1 MSRLTAIALAL
12 VLCVIA
18 IQIAAAQ
25 ESPRAPSV
33 EDAEIDTA
41 PVKLDGE
48 ILFFVRGI
56 GALSPESRAR
66 AIGKRIRGIA
76 GNADITPDSIVA
88 VEVEGLTRVM
98 AGRETVMAITQSDL
112 AVERLT
118 ANEAAVLYLDQI
130 RKAVVSY
137 RSARNRAT
145 FTKALLHSALW
156 TVVLIG
162 GLIVFLKLYRRLW
175 TYLENKYKGKLDSL
189 RTKSLDIVSDRTFWG
204 PFKLLLRAVRIV
216 IVVIIIY
223 TYIELVLGSFP
234 WTRFIAVEILNWVQ
248 TPLQVAGQTIADEIP
263 NLIFL
268 AIAWFITRVVLH
280 AIKLFFV
287 RVEARTI
294 SLASFDPEWSMP
306 TYNLV
311 RVAVVAFAIIVC
323 YPYVP
328 GSDSEAFKGI
338 SIFIGVLVSLGSSSA
353 VSNLIAGYMLIYRRA
368 YKAGDLVQINDVRGV
383 VTERRLQVT
392 HLRTIKNEEIVIPNS
407 IIINSSVMNYSTVA
421 RESGLILHTQVT
433 IGYDTPWRQVN
444 ALLLL
449 AAERTK
455 GVLKEPKPFVWE
467 RSLDDFF
474 VTYELNAY
482 TDAPREM
489 MRTYSELHRHIL
501 DAFNEHGVQI
511 TSPHYE
517 GDPANLK
524 VVPKEKWFS
533 PPADGKTNDAAGP
546 SRGGLADG
554 KLDETE
560 QPS

>member
-12 VLCVIA
+12 VLCLIG
-18 IQIAAAQ
+18 IQNAAAQ

-33 EDAEIDTA
+33 EDVEIDTA
-41 PVKLDGE
+41 PITLDGE
-48 ILFFVRGI
+48 VLFFVRGI

-76 GNADITPDSIVA
+76 GNREIRPDSIVA
-88 VEVEGLTRVM
+88 VEIEGVSRIV

-118 ANEAAVLYLDQI
+118 ANEAAVLYLNQI
-130 RKAVVSY
+130 RKAVVNY
-137 RSARNRAT
+137 RVARNKET
-145 FTKALLHSALW
+145 FMRALLHSALW

-162 GLIVFLKLYRRLW
+162 GLVVFLKFYRKLW
-175 TYLENKYKGKLDSL
+175 TYLEGRYKGKLDSL

-204 PFKLLLRAVRIV
+204 PFRLLLRAVRVV

-234 WTRFIAVEILNWVQ
+234 WTRFIAAEILDWVR
-248 TPLQVAGQTIADEIP
+248 TPLQVAGQTIVDQIP

-268 AIAWFITRVVLH
+268 TIAWFITKVALN
-280 AIKLFFV
+280 AIKMFFA

-294 SLASFDPEWSMP
+294 SIAGFDPEWSMP

-311 RVAVVAFAIIVC
+311 RIAVVAFAVIIC

-328 GSDSEAFKGI
+328 GSESEAFKGL
-338 SIFIGVLVSLGSSSA
+338 SIFIGVIFSLGSSSS

-368 YKAGDLVQINDVRGV
+368 FKKGDVVQINDVRGMV
-383 VTERRLQVT
+383 VERRLQVT
-392 HLRTIKNEEIVIPNS
+392 HLRTPKNEEIVIPNS
-407 IIINSSVMNYSTVA
+407 TIINSSVMNFSTLA
-421 RESGLILHTQVT
+421 RDGGLILHTQVT

-444 ALLLL
+444 ALLLQG
-449 AAERTK
+449 AERTE
-455 GVLKEPKPFVWE
+455 GILKEPKPFVLQ

-482 TDAPREM
+482 TDSPDKM
-489 MRTYSELHRHIL
+489 LQIYSDLHRHIL
-501 DAFNEHGVQI
+501 DAFNEYGVQI

-517 GDPANLK
+517 GDPAGAK
-524 VVPKEKWFS
+524 VVPKEKWYS
-533 PPADGKTNDAAGP
+533 PPADGKA
-546 SRGGLADG
+546 
-554 KLDETE
+554 DETTR
-560 QPS
+560 SS

>member
-12 VLCVIA
+12 VLCVIG
-18 IQIAAAQ
+18 IQTAAAQ
-25 ESPRAPSV
+25 ESPRALSV
-33 EDAEIDTA
+33 EDVEIDTA
-41 PVKLDGE
+41 PIKLDGE
-48 ILFFVRGI
+48 VLFFVRGI

-76 GNADITPDSIVA
+76 GKHDISPDSIVA
-88 VEVEGLTRVM
+88 VEIEGVTRIMV
-98 AGRETVMAITQSDL
+98 GKETVMAITQADL

-118 ANEAAVLYLDQI
+118 AREATVLYLDQI
-130 RKAVVSY
+130 RKAVDRF
-137 RSARNRAT
+137 RSARSSET
-145 FTKALLHSALW
+145 FTRALLHSALW

-162 GLIVFLKLYRRLW
+162 GLVVFLKLYRRLW
-175 TYLENKYKGKLDSL
+175 AYLEGRYKGKIDSL
-189 RTKSLDIVSDRTFWG
+189 KVKSLDIVSERTFWG
-204 PFKLLLRAVRIV
+204 PFTLLLRAVRIV
-216 IVVIIIY
+216 IVVVIVY

-234 WTRFIAVEILNWVQ
+234 WTRFIAVEILDWVR

-280 AIKLFFV
+280 AIKIFFV

-294 SLASFDPEWSMP
+294 SIAGFDPEWSMP

-311 RVAVVAFAIIVC
+311 RIAVVAFAIIVC

-368 YKAGDLVQINDVRGV
+368 FKAGDLVQINDVRGV
-383 VTERRLQVT
+383 VSERRLQVT
-392 HLRTIKNEEIVIPNS
+392 HLRTVKNEEIVIPNS
-407 IIINSSVMNYSTVA
+407 IIVNSSVMNFSTVA

-444 ALLLL
+444 AMLLL
-449 AAERTK
+449 AAERTE
-455 GVLKEPKPFVWE
+455 GILKEPKPFVWQ

-482 TDAPREM
+482 TNSPRDM
-489 MRTYSELHRHIL
+489 LHTYSELHRHIL

-517 GDPANLK
+517 GDPSNLK

-533 PPADGKTNDAAGP
+533 PPADRSPEKA
-546 SRGGLADG
+546 
-554 KLDETE
+554 
-560 QPS
+560 